1 MSIDVLWD
9 LSLIE
14 HEKIMNIIA
23 NAPTNEEK
31 SRIWDKRCHILRYIL
46 EPYIYNYLLVTYGPA
61 LDKFWQTYRPPK
73 KADNAFC
80 IVERRP
86 HPNFWY
92 ILRNIAWAAPQMS
105 VYIFCSN
112 ENEDFIRTLLG
123 DKAEYYNII
132 PFFKGNPSREQGVQD
147 YNNFYTNYRSY
158 EMIDAKYIMTVQMDI
173 FIRRKLDM
181 DMFMTDYYGNPWAWN
196 QEDPGGGGATVR
208 RVEKMIE
215 ICRRWR
221 PDPTID
227 CPIPEDGWINEKIK
241 ECGTWPNKIIRS
253 TTFMETLLH
262 NNPYVVHQTWSFTDV
277 LLKDG
282 KDVFLGLWRTL
293 LTFTETSVKDHV

>member
-1 MSIDVLWD
+1 MLWD

-181 DMFMTDYYGNPWAWN
+181 NMFMTDYYGNPWAWN

-208 RVEKMIE
+208 RVAKMIE

-293 LTFTETSVKDHV
+293 LTFTVD

>member
-1 MSIDVLWD
+1 MLWD

-293 LTFTETSVKDHV
+293 LTFTVD

>member
-9 LSLIE
+9 LSLTEHNKILRLIE
-14 HEKIMNIIA
+14 

-31 SRIWDKRCHILRYIL
+31 VKIWDKRCHILRYIL
-46 EPYIYNYLLVTYGPA
+46 EPYIYNFLLVNYGPA

-92 ILRNIAWAAPQMS
+92 ILRNIAWAGPQMS
-105 VYIFCSN
+105 VYIFCSD
-112 ENEDFIRTLLG
+112 ENEEFIRTLLG
-123 DKAEYYNII
+123 DKVECYNII
-132 PFFKGNPSREQGVQD
+132 PFFKGNPSREQGIQD
-147 YNNFYTNYRSY
+147 YNNFYTDYRNY

-173 FIRRKLDM
+173 FIRRKLEM
-181 DMFMTDYYGNPWAWN
+181 EMFMTDYYGNPWAWN

-208 RVEKMIE
+208 RVAKMIE
-215 ICRRWR
+215 ICKRWR
-221 PDPTID
+221 PDPSIS
-227 CPIPEDGWINEKIK
+227 CPISEDGWINEKIK

-262 NNPYVVHQTWSFTDV
+262 ENPYVVHQTWSFTDV

-282 KDVFLGLWRTL
+282 KDVFLGLWRML
-293 LTFTETSVKDHV
+293 LTFTVE

>member
-123 DKAEYYNII
+123 NKAEYYNII

-293 LTFTETSVKDHV
+293 LTFTVD

>member
-1 MSIDVLWD
+1 
-9 LSLIE
+9 
-14 HEKIMNIIA
+14 
-23 NAPTNEEK
+23 
-31 SRIWDKRCHILRYIL
+31 
-46 EPYIYNYLLVTYGPA
+46 
-61 LDKFWQTYRPPK
+61 
-73 KADNAFC
+73 
-80 IVERRP
+80 
-86 HPNFWY
+86 
-92 ILRNIAWAAPQMS
+92 MS
-105 VYIFCSN
+105 VYIFCSD
-112 ENEDFIRTLLG
+112 ENEEFIRTLLG

-147 YNNFYTNYRSY
+147 YNNFYTDYQSY

-181 DMFMTDYYGNPWAWN
+181 NMFMTDYYGNPWAWN

-208 RVEKMIE
+208 RVAKMIE

-293 LTFTETSVKDHV
+293 LTFTVA

>member
-14 HEKIMNIIA
+14 HNKIMNIIA

-46 EPYIYNYLLVTYGPA
+46 EPYIYNYLLVTYGPT
-61 LDKFWQTYRPPK
+61 LDRFWQTYRPPK

-105 VYIFCSN
+105 VYIFCSD

-123 DKAEYYNII
+123 DKAECYNIVS
-132 PFFKGNPSREQGVQD
+132 FFKGNPSREQGVQD
-147 YNNFYTNYRSY
+147 YNNFYTDYRNY

-208 RVEKMIE
+208 RVAKMIE

-221 PDPTID
+221 PDPSVP
-227 CPIPEDGWINEKIK
+227 CAIPEDGWINEKIK

-262 NNPYVVHQTWSFTDV
+262 NNPFVVHQTWSFTDV

-293 LTFTETSVKDHV
+293 LTFTVD

>member
-14 HEKIMNIIA
+14 HNKIIKQINE
-23 NAPTNEEK
+23 APTMEEK
-31 SRIWDKRCHILRYIL
+31 NRIWDKRCHILRYIL
-46 EPYIYNYLLVTYGPA
+46 EPYIYNYLLVNYGPA
-61 LDKFWQTYRPPK
+61 LDRFWQTYKPPK

-123 DKAEYYNII
+123 DKAECYTII

-147 YNNFYTNYRSY
+147 YNNFYTDYRNY

-208 RVEKMIE
+208 RVAKMIE

-221 PDPTID
+221 PDPSVPCAIA
-227 CPIPEDGWINEKIK
+227 EDGWINEKIK
-241 ECGTWPNKIIRS
+241 ECGTWPDKIIRS

-293 LTFTETSVKDHV
+293 LTFTVD

>member
-9 LSLIE
+9 LSLVE
-14 HEKIMNIIA
+14 HKKILIKMEEAKTQEEKIH
-23 NAPTNEEK
+23 
-31 SRIWDKRCHILRYIL
+31 IWDKRCHILRYIL

-61 LDKFWQTYRPPK
+61 LDKFWKTYTPPK
-73 KADNAFC
+73 KADNAFV

-105 VYIFCSN
+105 VYIFCSD

-123 DKAEYYNII
+123 NKAEHYNII
-132 PFFKGNPSREQGVQD
+132 RAFQGNPPREKAIQD
-147 YNNFYTNYRSY
+147 YNNFYTDYRNY
-158 EMIDAKYIMTVQMDI
+158 EMMDAKYIMTVQMDI

-181 DMFMTDYYGNPWAWN
+181 NMFMTDYYGNPWAWK

-208 RVEKMIE
+208 RVAKMIE

-221 PDPTID
+221 PNPSID
-227 CPIPEDGWINEKIK
+227 CPISEDGWINEKII
-241 ECGTWPNKIIRS
+241 ECGTWPEVGIRA
-253 TTFMETLLH
+253 TVFMETLLQ

-277 LLKDG
+277 VLKEG
-282 KDVFLGLWRTL
+282 RETFLGLWRSL
-293 LTFTETSVKDHV
+293 LIFSVD

>member
-1 MSIDVLWD
+1 MLWD
-9 LSLIE
+9 LSLTE
-14 HEKIMNIIA
+14 HNKVIKRINE
-23 NAPTNEEK
+23 APTMEEK
-31 SRIWDKRCHILRYIL
+31 NQIWDRRCSILRYIL
-46 EPYIYNYLLVTYGPA
+46 EPYIYNHLLVNYGPA
-61 LDKFWQTYRPPK
+61 LDRFWQTYTPPK

-92 ILRNIAWAAPQMS
+92 ILRNIAWAGPQMS
-105 VYIFCSN
+105 VYIFCSD
-112 ENEDFIRTLLG
+112 ENEQFIRTLLG
-123 DKAEYYNII
+123 DKAQHYNII
-132 PFFKGNPSREQGVQD
+132 CFFKGNPSREQGVQE
-147 YNNFYTNYRSY
+147 YNNFYTDYRNY
-158 EMIDAKYIMTVQMDI
+158 EKIDAKYIMTVQMDI

-208 RVEKMIE
+208 RIAKMIE

-221 PDPTID
+221 PDPSIS

-241 ECGTWPNKIIRS
+241 ECGTWPNKEIRGI
-253 TTFMETLLH
+253 TFMETLL
-262 NNPYVVHQTWSFTDV
+262 NNDPYVIHQTWSFTDV

-293 LTFTETSVKDHV
+293 LTFTVE

>member
-1 MSIDVLWD
+1 
-9 LSLIE
+9 
-14 HEKIMNIIA
+14 
-23 NAPTNEEK
+23 
-31 SRIWDKRCHILRYIL
+31 
-46 EPYIYNYLLVTYGPA
+46 
-61 LDKFWQTYRPPK
+61 
-73 KADNAFC
+73 
-80 IVERRP
+80 
-86 HPNFWY
+86 
-92 ILRNIAWAAPQMS
+92 MS

-181 DMFMTDYYGNPWAWN
+181 NMFMTDYYGNPWAWN

-208 RVEKMIE
+208 RVAKMIE

-293 LTFTETSVKDHV
+293 LTFTVD

>member
-1 MSIDVLWD
+1 VLWD

-14 HEKIMNIIA
+14 HEKIMNIID

-208 RVEKMIE
+208 RVAKMIE

-241 ECGTWPNKIIRS
+241 ECGTWPNKLIRS

-293 LTFTETSVKDHV
+293 LTFTVD

>member
-14 HEKIMNIIA
+14 HEKIMNIID

-208 RVEKMIE
+208 RVAKMIE

-241 ECGTWPNKIIRS
+241 ECGTWPNKLIRS

-293 LTFTETSVKDHV
+293 LTFTVD

>member
-9 LSLIE
+9 LSLVE
-14 HEKIMNIIA
+14 HKKILIKMEEA
-23 NAPTNEEK
+23 NTQEEK
-31 SRIWDKRCHILRYIL
+31 VHIWDKRCHILRYIL
-46 EPYIYNYLLVTYGPA
+46 EPYVYNYLLVTYGPA
-61 LDKFWQTYRPPK
+61 LDRFWKTYRPPK
-73 KADNAFC
+73 KADNAFV

-123 DKAEYYNII
+123 DKAEHYNII
-132 PFFKGNPSREQGVQD
+132 RAFQGNPPREKAIQD
-147 YNNFYTNYRSY
+147 YNNFYTDYRNY
-158 EMIDAKYIMTVQMDI
+158 EMMDAKYIMTVQMDI
-173 FIRRKLDM
+173 FVRRRLDM
-181 DMFMTDYYGNPWAWN
+181 QMFMTDYYGNPWAWK

-208 RVEKMIE
+208 RVAKMIE

-221 PDPTID
+221 PDPSID
-227 CPIPEDGWINEKIK
+227 CPISEDGWINEKII
-241 ECGTWPNKIIRS
+241 ECGTWPEVGIRG
-253 TTFMETLLH
+253 TVFMETLLQ

-277 LLKDG
+277 VLKEG
-282 KDVFLGLWRTL
+282 RETFLGLWRNL
-293 LTFTETSVKDHV
+293 LTFTVD